1 MYGARY
7 IRLAC
12 QTLKFYFSSCH
23 NLIEFLQVV
32 IARGFHL
39 FPFRTEK
46 LSLVTPMVLRNSG
59 RVGSRRF
66 LRSPLIHFES
76 RGFLFS
82 GRSCS
87 RSERLL
93 PWKITQLYP
102 HFIPFFHFSYNKMIL
117 YYSNEKANIVNL
129 NYFPVFW
136 FINGT
141 LVCLYFLFYY
151 SFLFSPLYYIV
162 FHNSI
167 ILFLISHTYADSVMK
182 PLIQYQRMQSRSQL
196 NFLLISNIL
205 YCFFSDKVIS

>member
-1 MYGARY
+1 MSIDG
-7 IRLAC
+7 
-12 QTLKFYFSSCH
+12 
-23 NLIEFLQVV
+23 
-32 IARGFHL
+32 
-39 FPFRTEK
+39 
-46 LSLVTPMVLRNSG
+46 
-59 RVGSRRF
+59 
-66 LRSPLIHFES
+66 